1 MVCSL
6 TTRLYG
12 GDLIKPILQVALDLL
27 ELDRAVQIALEAA
40 DGGADWIE
48 AGTPL
53 IKSEGMDAV
62 RELKKALPGKK
73 IVADMKTVDTGAMEV
88 EMAAKAGASVVAMLA
103 SSDDSTIT
111 DALRAAR
118 QYGVEIMVD
127 LLGAS
132 DPVTRSKELE
142 ALGVNYVC
150 VHVGIDQQMMGRRAI
165 DFLNQIVDQVKIPVA
180 VAGGIDA
187 DSAAEAVASGA
198 SIVIVGG
205 NVTRSPDVAKSG
217 QKIREAMDRA
227 LERSE
232 RRAKKSMDEEMIE
245 IFREVSTPNIS
256 DAMHRKG
263 AMQDILPINLGAK
276 IVGTAVTVQTFEG
289 DWAKSVEAIDVAGP
303 DNVIVIYNGS
313 RYISCWGGLA
323 TQSCK
328 MKGVAGVVIDGAVRD
343 VDEIRDLDYPVFASA
358 ITPNAGEP
366 KGMGEIN
373 AEITC
378 GGRSVRPGDYIVGDD
393 CGVVVIPR
401 ERAYE
406 IARRAKEVEKNESR
420 LREEI
425 KRGKTLSQ
433 VANLKKWEKK

>member
-1 MVCSL
+1 
-6 TTRLYG
+6 
-12 GDLIKPILQVALDLL
+12 
-27 ELDRAVQIALEAA
+27 
-40 DGGADWIE
+40 
-48 AGTPL
+48 
-53 IKSEGMDAV
+53 MDAV
-62 RELKKALPGKK
+62 RELKKALPDKK

-88 EMAAKAGASVVAMLA
+88 EMAAKAGANIVAMLA
-103 SSDDSTIT
+103 ASDDSTIT
-111 DALRAAR
+111 DALRGAR

-132 DPVTRSKELE
+132 DPVARSKELE

-165 DFLNQIVDQVKIPVA
+165 DFLNQIVDQVNIPVA

-198 SIVIVGG
+198 AIVIVGG
-205 NVTRSPDVAKSG
+205 NITRSADVTKSG
-217 QKIREAMDRA
+217 QKIREAMDSA
-227 LERSE
+227 LEKYE
-232 RRAKKSMDEEMIE
+232 KRAKKSMDEEMIE

-263 AMQDILPINLGAK
+263 AMRDILPINPGKK
-276 IVGTAVTVQTFEG
+276 IVGKAVTVQTFEG

-343 VDEIRDLDYPVFASA
+343 LDEIRELDYPIFASS

-378 GGRSVRPGDYIVGDD
+378 GGRTVRPGDIIVGDES
-393 CGVVVIPR
+393 GVVVIPR
-401 ERAYE
+401 ERGYE
-406 IARRAKEVEKNESR
+406 IARRAKEVEKTESR

-425 KRGKTLSQ
+425 KRGRTLSE

>member
-62 RELKKALPGKK
+62 RELKKALPTKK

-88 EMAAKAGASVVAMLA
+88 EMAAKAGANIVAILA
-103 SSDDSTIT
+103 ASDDSTIT

-118 QYGVEIMVD
+118 KYGVDIMVD
-127 LLGAS
+127 LLGAP
-132 DPVTRSKELE
+132 DPVARSKELE
-142 ALGVNYVC
+142 ALGVDYIC

-165 DFLNQIVDQVKIPVA
+165 DFLDQILGHVKIPVA

-187 DSAAEAVASGA
+187 NSAAEAVASGA

-205 NVTRSPDVAKSG
+205 SVTRSPDVTKSG
-217 QKIREAMDRA
+217 LKIREAMDSA
-227 LERSE
+227 LDKYE
-232 RRAKKSMDEEMIE
+232 RRAKKSMDEEMME

-263 AMQDILPINLGAK
+263 AMRDILSINPNKK
-276 IVGTAVTVQTFEG
+276 IVGTAITVQTFEG
-289 DWAKSVEAIDVAGP
+289 DWAKSVEAIDLAGP
-303 DNVIVIYNGS
+303 ENVIVIYNGS

-343 VDEIRDLDYPVFASA
+343 LDEIREMDYPIFASA
-358 ITPNAGEP
+358 ITPCAGEP

-378 GGRSVRPGDYIVGDD
+378 GGQPVKPGDIIVGDES
-393 CGVVVIPR
+393 GVVVIPR
-401 ERAYE
+401 ERGYE
-406 IARRAKEVEKNESR
+406 IARRAKEVEKTESR

-425 KRGKTLSQ
+425 KRGKTLSE